1 MKKNLALILAL
12 VMLMGTV
19 FSVIPMAAA
28 TDATPSAVAAS
39 YEPKISYASVSYSDE
54 MYVKFAVPAAALGEG
69 EAVKLLVWGQGASDA
84 YSFKEDGK
92 TVLVSDG
99 EVTISEKNYYVYKY
113 EGLAAADM
121 TKIIAVRPVLT
132 KTWSEEKTTVVTPE
146 EKNEAG
152 EVIKPAETKTEI
164 ITHEDVI
171 TYGEVV
177 EYSVL
182 EYVATAKGE
191 FEGIAALPAEV
202 LAMLDAM
209 VEFGAIAQEFS
220 GKDYEFLA
228 NDELGKIWYTPVING
243 VKGAKVFGG
252 FFKKGAESVSVS
264 APHLDE
270 YKFVGF
276 VDAEGKEIGDFD
288 NYLDNGL
295 QMAVPAEG
303 DLELN
308 VAYSTY
314 YMISADPNLAAERKV
329 LGWTSGK
336 NNFSLGMG
344 GMNINASSGNDTAIS
359 ESDPTYYAPYHEDFN
374 FCGLAVVQDPYST
387 DANENTYRISG
398 NNSYALMLSGAA
410 LDNAN
415 GWKLS
420 MQPDLA
426 APGFGDTVPGIVTI
440 DFSLA
445 CGPNGELPN
454 FGYIDLRSNSAS
466 GDIMNIGKFSDGK
479 FLLVNDDPATATIEH
494 IVCPT
499 PVSAKG
505 YTRFCIIIDAINEV
519 CYVYAAAEG
528 GELVYQAQSSS
539 LQKKGKHVNKSWLEV
554 LLDVDRLEWK
564 GDKYASTRMTA
575 EEKQMLADLD
585 GDGIGE
591 TPMYTGSYEVIE
603 TTGEDGKVTTTIKN
617 SEDFKVNKAA
627 VQWFYE
633 NYCAYYLKSIGTY
646 VGSPIEVLPQSFD
659 MFDVDANDVS
669 ADTTYTKN
677 SQIWFQNWGDEVY
690 TNASKLNWP
699 AGDYNF
705 GGIGINTSDPANGP
719 NENKIL
725 NYAGVDVIADPYQEG
740 NKVYSFNGNL
750 GAVLWQAGNT
760 STAGIR
766 PAYTQALKISSR
778 APGFFNGSVVP
789 VITYDM
795 TVGGNGYDR
804 MLETDTIRLRGA
816 SATWVHLYKIAAD
829 GEIIVC
835 QANADKSAVEYI
847 NTGVYVSKSGYTRI
861 VAEVDCANEEFR
873 LFAAEEGKGLERI
886 ATVDALWVTGKAPV
900 TDAYKAFDSWMAMA
914 KVLDRT
920 EILIAAGAA
929 NALTETELA
938 TVETLDAAAAQN
950 LYRQYRALLIKDWDS
965 YLGLAK

>member
-39 YEPKISYASVSYSDE
+39 YEPKISYASVSYSDK
-54 MYVKFAVPAAALGEG
+54 MYMKFAVPAAALGEG

-84 YSFKEDGK
+84 YSFKDDGK
-92 TVLVSDG
+92 TVLLSVE
-99 EVTISEKNYYVYKY
+99 EVTIGEKNYYVYKY

-132 KTWSEEKTTVVTPE
+132 KTWSEEKTTIVTPE
-146 EKNEAG
+146 EKNDAG

-220 GKDYEFLA
+220 GKKYEFLA

-252 FFKKGAESVSVS
+252 FFKKGAESVTVS

-270 YKFVGF
+270 YKLVGF
-276 VDAEGKEIGDFD
+276 VDAEGKEIGDYD
-288 NYLDNGL
+288 SYLDNGI
-295 QMAVPAEG
+295 QVAAPAEG

-314 YMISADPNLAAERKV
+314 YMISADPNLAAERSV
-329 LGWTSGK
+329 YGTVSAS
-336 NNFSLGMG
+336 NNFTAALTNGGMG
-344 GMNINASSGNDTAIS
+344 YNAGSGNDTAVS
-359 ESDPTYYAPYHEDFN
+359 ETDPAKYAPYNNDFN
-374 FCGLAVVQDPYST
+374 FFGFAVVQDPYNT
-387 DANENTYRISG
+387 NPEENAYRISG
-398 NNSYALMLSGAA
+398 NNMYNLMLTGPLGTKYGWFASMNPVAA
-410 LDNAN
+410 T
-415 GWKLS
+415 
-420 MQPDLA
+420 
-426 APGFGDTVPGIVTI
+426 PGFGDTIPGIVTV
-440 DFSLA
+440 DFSVA
-445 CGPNGELPN
+445 CGPDGEMPN
-454 FGYIDLRSNSAS
+454 TGYITLRAGSTAN
-466 GDIMNIGKFSDGK
+466 NNVLIGKFSDGK
-479 FLLVNDDPATATIEH
+479 FLLVNDDPATEKVVEH
-494 IVCPT
+494 IVCSA
-499 PVSAKG
+499 PVSKDG
-505 YTRFCIIIDAINEV
+505 YTRYCLIIDFANEIG
-519 CYVYAAAEG
+519 YVYASVNG
-528 GELVYQAQSSS
+528 GELVYQAQSSALKKQGTLEGKTMLEIAPS
-539 LQKKGKHVNKSWLEV
+539 L
-554 LLDVDRLEWK
+554 DRLEFM
-564 GDKYASTRMTA
+564 GDKYANTRMTA
-575 EEKQMLADLD
+575 EEKAMLADLE
-585 GDGIGE
+585 GNDGIGD
-591 TPMYTGSYEVIE
+591 TPMYTGSEE
-603 TTGEDGKVTTTIKN
+603 GK
-617 SEDFKVNKAA
+617 DLKVNKSA

-633 NYCAYYLKSIGTY
+633 NYRSYFMKNIATY

-659 MFDVDANDVS
+659 MYDINANDVT

-677 SQIWFQNWGDEVY
+677 SQIYGANFGDEEYV
-690 TNASKLNWP
+690 TKVKWP
-699 AGDYNF
+699 AGNYNF
-705 GGIGINTSDPANGP
+705 GGIGINTSDPTKGS
-719 NENKIL
+719 NEIAVL

-750 GAVLWQAGNT
+750 AAVLWQAQNIK
-760 STAGIR
+760 TAGTR
-766 PAYTQALKISSR
+766 PAYVNSLNINQDANGR
-778 APGFFNGSVVP
+778 APGFFDGSIVP

-795 TVGGNGYDR
+795 TVGGNGYNR
-804 MLETDTIRLRGA
+804 MLETDTIRFRGE
-816 SATWVHLYKIAAD
+816 SNVFVHLFKIAGD

-873 LFAAEEGKGLERI
+873 LFAADEGKGLERI
-886 ATVDALWVTGKAPV
+886 ATIKTLWITSDKSGSVNTPYLSFA
-900 TDAYKAFDSWMAMA
+900 SWMDMA
-914 KVLDRT
+914 KAIDRT
-920 EILIAAGAA
+920 EIKLAVGDA

-938 TVETLDAAAAQN
+938 TVETLDAAAAQA
-950 LYRQYRALLIKDWDS
+950 LYRQYRALLIKDWDT